1 MLSED
6 VIPLYEYQCDACGLR
21 FEEKQKASLATEPV
35 PCGECGEP
43 SGRMV
48 PDSFSSTYVVKGDGT
63 VGPQNT
69 GVASYDANVDRVIG
83 DHSENSWV
91 HIQKRHSRKRDVLR
105 SNPTKT
111 GHDLGRTVENDYRV
125 MGSDERA
132 ASETAR
138 NLHTEALHRIERYR
152 KNLKDDNGTAGS

>member
-1 MLSED
+1 MEV
-6 VIPLYEYQCDACGLR
+6 VIPLYEYQCDACGFN
-21 FEEKQKASLATEPV
+21 FEAKQKASKASEPAT
-35 PCGECGEP
+35 CSECGQMAE
-43 SGRMV
+43 RMV
-48 PDSFSSTYVVKGDGT
+48 PDTFSSTYVVKGDGT

-83 DHSENSWV
+83 DHSASSWT

-125 MGSDERA
+125 MATEERQA
-132 ASETAR
+132 AETAR
-138 NLHTEALHRIERYR
+138 NLHSEALERIERYR
-152 KNLKDDNGTAGS
+152 KRRKDKGTAGP